1 MRRGRY
7 SAQQAFE
14 TSSVVALVWGGAIG
28 LLAALVSLYVLPL
41 LRSDWVFDPMLVV
54 PFCAAVPLLL
64 LSSYSNSIQLAT
76 EHVQGYGMQHL
87 LTSVLFLPMFFVC
100 FAWFG
105 GDARQGDV
113 PLGVAWGRLCTTVL
127 IALVTLFMVR
137 RIVRLRMRLHRDFL
151 ADNLRYGWK
160 ANINSTLI
168 YLNHRIDLLVLAAV
182 FTVPGLTG
190 QAHKDAVGQEVAFY
204 SMAVT
209 WAELVWHFPEA
220 MRDLFFSKVAGSSD
234 KQAREMTPVLCRLSL
249 LASLVGGSALLLM
262 VNPVMGAITWVADSF
277 QGGNKAN
284 AWYETWSEPVN
295 HAVLLLV
302 PGTVA
307 FTVSK
312 ILQAD
317 LAARNKLHL
326 CVIAQFL
333 VLGLMLLLDVLLIPG
348 MGASGAALASTVA
361 YTAATVYT
369 LFAYTRDTGVRPW
382 SCLVM
387 HRSDWQY
394 LREIVVAVLRKLRLG
409 GPPR

>member
-1 MRRGRY
+1 
-7 SAQQAFE
+7 
-14 TSSVVALVWGGAIG
+14 
-28 LLAALVSLYVLPL
+28 
-41 LRSDWVFDPMLVV
+41 
-54 PFCAAVPLLL
+54 
-64 LSSYSNSIQLAT
+64 
-76 EHVQGYGMQHL
+76 
-87 LTSVLFLPMFFVC
+87 VLFLPMFFAC

-127 IALVTLFMVR
+127 IALVTLFMLR

-151 ADNLRYGWK
+151 VDNLRYGWK

-182 FTVPGLTG
+182 FTVPGLIG
-190 QAHKDAVGQEVAFY
+190 QAHKDAVNQQVAFY

-234 KQAREMTPVLCRLSL
+234 KQARQMTPVLCRLSL
-249 LASLVGGSALLLM
+249 LASLVGGCALLLA
-262 VNPVMGAITWVADSF
+262 VNPVMGAITWIADSF
-277 QGGNKAN
+277 QAGNKAN
-284 AWYETWSEPVN
+284 AWYETWSTPVN

-326 CVIAQFL
+326 CVMAQFL

-361 YTAATVYT
+361 YTASTVYT
-369 LFAYTRDTGVRPW
+369 LFAYTRDAGVRPW
-382 SCLVM
+382 TCLVM

-409 GPPR
+409 GPART

>member
-1 MRRGRY
+1 
-7 SAQQAFE
+7 
-14 TSSVVALVWGGAIG
+14 VVALVWGGVVGAF
-28 LLAALVSLYVLPL
+28 ACVVTLYGLPL

-76 EHVQGYGMQHL
+76 EHVQGYGLQHL

-100 FAWFG
+100 FGWFG
-105 GDARQGDV
+105 GEALEGDV
-113 PLGVAWGRLCTTVL
+113 PLGVAWGRLLTTVV
-127 IALVTLFMVR
+127 IALVSLWMVR
-137 RIVRLRMRLHRDFL
+137 RIVRLRFRLNRDFL

-160 ANINSTLI
+160 ANITSTLT
-168 YLNHRIDLLVLAAV
+168 YLNHRVDLLVLAAV
-182 FTVPGLTG
+182 FTVAGLTG
-190 QAHKDAVGQEVAFY
+190 QAEKDAISQEVAFY

-234 KQAREMTPVLCRLSL
+234 KQAREMTPVLARLSL
-249 LASLVGGSALLLM
+249 LASVVGGSAMLLL
-262 VNPVMGAITWVADSF
+262 VNPVMGAITWVADRF
-277 QGGNKAN
+277 QGGAKAN
-284 AWYETWSEPVN
+284 AWYETWSTPVN
-295 HAVLLLV
+295 QAVLLLV

-317 LAARNKLHL
+317 LAARNRLRV
-326 CVIAQFL
+326 CVNAQFL
-333 VLGLMLLLDVLLIPG
+333 VLGVMLLLDLRWIPG

-361 YTAATVYT
+361 YVASTVYT

-382 SCLVM
+382 TCLVM

-394 LREIVVAVLRKLRLG
+394 LREIVVAVARKLRLAG
-409 GPPR
+409 NGRP